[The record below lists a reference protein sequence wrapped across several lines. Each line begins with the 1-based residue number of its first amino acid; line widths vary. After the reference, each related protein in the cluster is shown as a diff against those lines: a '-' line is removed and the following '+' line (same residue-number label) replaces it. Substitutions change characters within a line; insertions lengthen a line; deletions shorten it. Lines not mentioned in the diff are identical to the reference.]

1 MPKQMQKRSAAST
14 WLTLLVL
21 TMTTSLLAG
30 CSTLTTG
37 TTTRYVDTSCEAFR
51 PIGYSGSKDTP
62 ETVAEI
68 RAHNRALKAI
78 CP

>member
-1 MPKQMQKRSAAST
+1 MLIISP
-14 WLTLLVL
+14 
-21 TMTTSLLAG
+21 LAG

-37 TTTRYVDTSCEAFR
+37 TTTRYVDTACEAFR

-62 ETVAEI
+62 DTVAEI

-78 CP
+78 CS